1 MFNPTTIQNCMTSL
15 IGWRND
21 ANTSV
26 PQITN
31 TALLTS
37 DSGLFY
43 NDFHPLLLIENIANT
58 LPEDKTIDNYL
69 TEKVNSGINKALTKV
84 VLEKKLNES
93 TKTLLNSSKLFDG
106 IGRFQDTVISNG
118 RFVGVELE
126 MFPSYGTKVI
136 IDKIGL
142 QFTQTQTN
150 LPIYIFHTSQLNPI
164 KTITATTTKASSLEW
179 LTLSETI
186 DLSYLSDTYD
196 SGGMFYIG
204 YFQDD
209 ISGQAIKKEFNFLDG
224 PCNTCR
230 GGANAMKVWNERLNF
245 VRIVP
250 VEVANGSLNGTQMFD
265 YTKRKYNATN
275 NFGLNFGVT
284 VQCDISQY
292 LCEQKL
298 ILTDLIG
305 KQVAVDILNDMKH
318 STRLNRIA
326 NVSQNMII
334 RDLEGDRETFE
345 PGLAKRLS
353 DSIKAVDFDFSK
365 IDSPCLPCNKKFGI
379 TKRGI

>member
-1 MFNPTTIQNCMTSL
+1 MFNPTIIQNCMTSL
-15 IGWRND
+15 LGWRND

-126 MFPSYGTKVI
+126 IFPSYGAKVI

-150 LPIYIFHTSQLNPI
+150 LPIYIFHTSQLDPI
-164 KTITATTTKASSLEW
+164 KTVTATTTKANSLEW

-186 DLSYLSDTYD
+186 DLSYLSETYD

-250 VEVANGSLNGTQMFD
+250 IEVANGSLNGTQMFD

>member
-15 IGWRND
+15 LGWRND
-21 ANTSV
+21 ANPDV
-26 PQITN
+26 PQITDPN
-31 TALLTS
+31 LLQT
-37 DSGLFY
+37 DSGLIY
-43 NDFHPLLLIENIANT
+43 NDFHPLLTIENITNT
-58 LPEDKTIDNYL
+58 IPEDKTINDYL
-69 TEKVNSGINKALTKV
+69 NEKVNSGINKAMTKV

-126 MFPSYGTKVI
+126 IFPTYGAKVI

-150 LPIYIFHTSQLNPI
+150 LPIYIFHTSQIDPI
-164 KTITATTTKASSLEW
+164 QTITASTTKSNSLEW
-179 LTLSETI
+179 LTLSQTI
-186 DLSYLSDTYD
+186 DLSYLSDNYD

-209 ISGQAIKKEFNFLDG
+209 ISGQAIKKEFNFLQG

-230 GGANAMKVWNERLNF
+230 GGSNAMKVWNERLNF

-250 VEVANGSLNGTQMFD
+250 VEVSNSDLNGTQMFD

-298 ILTDLIG
+298 VLTDLIG

-318 STRLNRIA
+318 STRLNRLA

-334 RDLEGDRETFE
+334 RDLEGDQETFE
-345 PGLAKRLS
+345 PGLSKRLS
-353 DSIKAVDFDFSK
+353 DSVKAVDFDFSK
-365 IDSPCLPCNKKFGI
+365 IDSPCLPCNRKFGI
-379 TKRGI
+379 SKRSI

>member
-186 DLSYLSDTYD
+186 DLSYLSETYD

-250 VEVANGSLNGTQMFD
+250 IEVANGSLNGTQMFD